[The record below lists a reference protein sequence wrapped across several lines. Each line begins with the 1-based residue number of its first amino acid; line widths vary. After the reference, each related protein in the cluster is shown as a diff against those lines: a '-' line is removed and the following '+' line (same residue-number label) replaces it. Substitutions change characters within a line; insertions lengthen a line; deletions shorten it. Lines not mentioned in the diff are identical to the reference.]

1 MAESNHRGKHQQL
14 TQNQNNRMSDDPA
27 DGSRSPDRTGKG
39 EKVEKAPP
47 RLSPEEEAQQEPS
60 MLETFGDAGA
70 GVAAK
75 E

>member
-39 EKVEKAPP
+39 EKESP
-47 RLSPEEEAQQEPS
+47 RLSPEEQAQQEPS

-70 GVAAK
+70 GIASK